1 MCVPKGQMRLYS
13 GMLGSFGRWLFFV
26 IVLNGSTTDVF
37 AFKLVSVIAIDID
50 IAIAIAITIT
60 ITITINIITIG
71 IQL

>member
-50 IAIAIAITIT
+50 IAITIT

>member
-50 IAIAIAITIT
+50 IDIAIAIA
-60 ITITINIITIG
+60 ITINIITIG

>member
-37 AFKLVSVIAIDID
+37 ACKLVTVIASDRH
-50 IAIAIAITIT
+50 IALALATAITIT
-60 ITITINIITIG
+60 MTINIIPIV

>member
-60 ITITINIITIG
+60 INIITIG

>member
-50 IAIAIAITIT
+50 IAIAITIT
-60 ITITINIITIG
+60 ISITINIITIG

>member
-37 AFKLVSVIAIDID
+37 AFKLVSVIAI
-50 IAIAIAITIT
+50 AITITIT
-60 ITITINIITIG
+60 ITITININIITIG

>member
-37 AFKLVSVIAIDID
+37 AFKLVSVIAI
-50 IAIAIAITIT
+50 AIAIAITIN
-60 ITITINIITIG
+60 IKIITIG

>member
-1 MCVPKGQMRLYS
+1 
-13 GMLGSFGRWLFFV
+13 MLGSFGRWLFFV

-50 IAIAIAITIT
+50 IA
-60 ITITINIITIG
+60 TIG

>member
-37 AFKLVSVIAIDID
+37 AFKLVSVIAI
-50 IAIAIAITIT
+50 AIAIAITIN
-60 ITITINIITIG
+60 INIITIG

>member
-13 GMLGSFGRWLFFV
+13 GMLGSFGRWLFVV
-26 IVLNGSTTDVF
+26 IVFNGSITDVF

-50 IAIAIAITIT
+50 IAIV